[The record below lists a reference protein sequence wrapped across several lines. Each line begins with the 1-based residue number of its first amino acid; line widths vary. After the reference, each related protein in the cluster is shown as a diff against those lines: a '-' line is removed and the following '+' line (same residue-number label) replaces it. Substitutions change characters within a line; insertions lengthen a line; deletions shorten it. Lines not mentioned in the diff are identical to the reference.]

1 MQYKIKVG
9 INEDG
14 TPKMKSFRALLLT
27 RCQEEFEKGMS
38 VNEELDKLKQAM
50 EDALTVR
57 RGLVYERREWGELKE
72 SIREAHAWVLQ
83 GLYKERRLFRLY
95 HHGGV
100 CM

>member
-1 MQYKIKVG
+1 LQYKIKVG

-57 RGLVYERREWGELKE
+57 RGLVYGRREWGELKE
-72 SIREAHAWVLQ
+72 ST
-83 GLYKERRLFRLY
+83 YKELK
-95 HHGGV
+95 GGKCLGIAGTV
-100 CM
+100 